1 MSLIFNRLRARSTRN
16 FRRPAPVPAPAAVP
30 APGGG
35 CPFAHPHPTAEPDP
49 AAEPP
54 REPQPRPATVHGTG
68 VRHLVDLPH
77 AEPGHQAGPGR
88 RTGAAPLTATERPT
102 GAARSADLG
111 PGFGSGTGTGLSSG
125 PGTGGEA
132 EPDTDGGTEPFTDPD
147 AAADF
152 VRQFHHEQPG
162 AGDPVGRVLAVLDE
176 IDRTGTYRHTPAE
189 LAYGAKLAWR
199 NAARCI
205 GRLYWR
211 SLVVRDL
218 RHLASADD
226 IATECFEHLRVATN
240 GGRIRPVISVFA
252 PDRPG
257 RPAARVLNQQ
267 LVRYAGHRT
276 GAGFVGDPAGAAL
289 TARARDL
296 GWKGG
301 EERFEVLPLLVQE
314 RPGARPEW
322 YELPQDT
329 TLEVRLTHPD
339 HAWFGEL
346 GLRWYTVP
354 AISDMTLEIG
364 GVRYP
369 TAPFNG
375 WYMGTEI
382 GARNLADADR
392 YDMLATVAER
402 LGLDTSSD
410 RTLWRD
416 RALVELN
423 VAVLHSFQEA
433 GVTIADHHTES
444 ERFLKHVAQEERLG
458 RPTPAD
464 WSWIVPPVSGGLTPV
479 YHRYYDP
486 VDPSSRPAFVVR
498 EPW

>member
-1 MSLIFNRLRARSTRN
+1 MSLIFDRLRTRT
-16 FRRPAPVPAPAAVP
+16 RTRTGRTAAAAPT
-30 APGGG
+30 GG
-35 CPFAHPHPTAEPDP
+35 CPYAHAHAPATHPHPTATAEPTTPEREPEP
-49 AAEPP
+49 AAVPTSEP
-54 REPQPRPATVHGTG
+54 A
-68 VRHLVDLPH
+68 
-77 AEPGHQAGPGR
+77 AGP
-88 RTGAAPLTATERPT
+88 P
-102 GAARSADLG
+102 
-111 PGFGSGTGTGLSSG
+111 
-125 PGTGGEA
+125 
-132 EPDTDGGTEPFTDPD
+132 PFTDPEQ
-147 AAADF
+147 AADF
-152 VRQFHHEQPG
+152 IRQFHHEQPA
-162 AGDPVGRVLAVLDE
+162 AGDPQARLRAVLDE
-176 IDRTGTYRHTPAE
+176 IHRTGSYRHTPAE

-218 RHLASADD
+218 RHLSSADD
-226 IATECFEHLRVATN
+226 IAAECFEHLRLAGN
-240 GGRIRPVISVFA
+240 GGRIRPVVSVFA

-257 RPAARVLNQQ
+257 RPAARILNQQ

-276 GAGFVGDPAGAAL
+276 EDGTKDGTEGRTVGDPAGATL
-289 TARARDL
+289 DARARDL
-296 GWKGG
+296 GWKCA
-301 EERFEVLPLLVQE
+301 EDRFEVLPLLVQE
-314 RPGARPEW
+314 RPGERPSW
-322 YELPQDT
+322 YELPDDT
-329 TLEVRLTHPD
+329 TLEVPLSHPE
-339 HAWFGEL
+339 HGWFAEL
-346 GLRWYTVP
+346 GLRWYAVP

-392 YDMLATVAER
+392 YDMLGAVAER

-416 RALVELN
+416 RALIELN
-423 VAVLHSFQEA
+423 IAVLHSYQEA

-444 ERFLKHVAQEERLG
+444 ERFLKHVAQERRLG

-486 VDPSSRPAFVVR
+486 VDPALRPAFVPR

>member
-1 MSLIFNRLRARSTRN
+1 MSLIFNRLRTRRTAAAPSGGCPYPHAHAPGA
-16 FRRPAPVPAPAAVP
+16 FPQPVPAVFPQTAQTVSTPAPRTPAAQPPVPQLPDPQLPP
-30 APGGG
+30 AP
-35 CPFAHPHPTAEPDP
+35 P
-49 AAEPP
+49 
-54 REPQPRPATVHGTG
+54 
-68 VRHLVDLPH
+68 
-77 AEPGHQAGPGR
+77 
-88 RTGAAPLTATERPT
+88 
-102 GAARSADLG
+102 
-111 PGFGSGTGTGLSSG
+111 
-125 PGTGGEA
+125 
-132 EPDTDGGTEPFTDPD
+132 PFTDPGQ
-147 AAADF
+147 AAEF
-152 VRQFHHEQPG
+152 IRQFHREQPV
-162 AGDPVGRVLAVLDE
+162 AGDPQPRLRAVLDE
-176 IDRTGTYRHTPAE
+176 IDRTGSYRHTAAE
-189 LAYGAKLAWR
+189 LTYGAKLAWR

-218 RHLASADD
+218 RHLSSADD
-226 IATECFEHLRVATN
+226 IATECFEHLRTAGN
-240 GGRIRPVISVFA
+240 GGRIRPVVSVFA

-257 RPAARVLNQQ
+257 RPAARILNQQ
-267 LVRYAGHRT
+267 LVRYAGHRVDD
-276 GAGFVGDPAGAAL
+276 AVVGDPAGAPLAD
-289 TARARDL
+289 RARDL
-296 GWKGG
+296 GWKCA
-301 EERFEVLPLLVQE
+301 EDRFEVLPLIIQE
-314 RPGARPEW
+314 RPGESPVW
-322 YELPQDT
+322 YGLPDGT
-329 TLEVRLTHPD
+329 TLEVPLSHPGYE
-339 HAWFGEL
+339 WFAEL
-346 GLRWYTVP
+346 GLRWYAVP

-392 YDMLATVAER
+392 YDMLGTVAQR

-416 RALVELN
+416 RALIELN
-423 VAVLHSFQEA
+423 IAVLHSFQEA

-444 ERFLKHVAQEERLG
+444 ERFLKHVAQEKRLG

-486 VDPSSRPAFVVR
+486 VDPDQRPAFVAR

>member
-1 MSLIFNRLRARSTRN
+1 MPPAGPPPFTDQEQAAEFIRQFHREQPAAGAPDDRLRA
-16 FRRPAPVPAPAAVP
+16 
-30 APGGG
+30 
-35 CPFAHPHPTAEPDP
+35 
-49 AAEPP
+49 
-54 REPQPRPATVHGTG
+54 
-68 VRHLVDLPH
+68 VR
-77 AEPGHQAGPGR
+77 
-88 RTGAAPLTATERPT
+88 
-102 GAARSADLG
+102 
-111 PGFGSGTGTGLSSG
+111 
-125 PGTGGEA
+125 
-132 EPDTDGGTEPFTDPD
+132 
-147 AAADF
+147 
-152 VRQFHHEQPG
+152 
-162 AGDPVGRVLAVLDE
+162 DE
-176 IDRTGTYRHTPAE
+176 IERTGTYEHTPAE

-218 RHLASADD
+218 RHLGSADD
-226 IATECFEHLRVATN
+226 IAAECFEHLRLAGN
-240 GGRIRPVISVFA
+240 GGRIRPVVSVFA

-257 RPAARVLNQQ
+257 RPAARILNQQ
-267 LVRYAGHRT
+267 LVRYAGHRDG
-276 GAGFVGDPAGAAL
+276 GAVVGDPAGVAL

-296 GWKGG
+296 GWKCA
-301 EERFEVLPLLVQE
+301 EDRFEVLPLLVQE
-314 RPGARPEW
+314 RPGERPDW
-322 YELPQDT
+322 YGLPDDT
-329 TLEVRLTHPD
+329 ALEVPLSHPAYD
-339 HAWFGEL
+339 WFADL
-346 GLRWYTVP
+346 GLRWYAVP

-392 YDMLATVAER
+392 YAMLGTVAER

-416 RALVELN
+416 RALIELN
-423 VAVLHSFQEA
+423 IAVLHSFQEA

-444 ERFLKHVAQEERLG
+444 ERFLKHVAQEKRLG

-486 VDPSSRPAFVVR
+486 VDPSLRPAFVPR

>member
-1 MSLIFNRLRARSTRN
+1 MSLIFDRLRTRSGNRSGERGT
-16 FRRPAPVPAPAAVP
+16 RRPATACPYSHAHVHGHLVPEDPPEPAAGPP
-30 APGGG
+30 A
-35 CPFAHPHPTAEPDP
+35 DP
-49 AAEPP
+49 
-54 REPQPRPATVHGTG
+54 RQH
-68 VRHLVDLPH
+68 
-77 AEPGHQAGPGR
+77 
-88 RTGAAPLTATERPT
+88 
-102 GAARSADLG
+102 
-111 PGFGSGTGTGLSSG
+111 
-125 PGTGGEA
+125 
-132 EPDTDGGTEPFTDPD
+132 FTDPRQ
-147 AAADF
+147 AADF
-152 VRQFHHEQPG
+152 IRRFHAEQPA
-162 AGDPVGRVLAVLDE
+162 AGDPDARIRAVLDE
-176 IDRTGTYRHTPAE
+176 IDRTGGYQHTPDE
-189 LAYGAKLAWR
+189 LAHGARLAWR

-218 RHLASADD
+218 RHLSSADD
-226 IATECFEHLRVATN
+226 IATECFEHLRTATN

-257 RPAARVLNQQ
+257 RPAARILNQQ
-267 LVRYAGHRT
+267 LVRYAGRP
-276 GAGFVGDPAGAAL
+276 GPDGRWIGDPAGGQLA
-289 TARARDL
+289 ARARDL

-301 EERFEVLPLLVQE
+301 EERFEVLPLLIQE
-314 RPGARPEW
+314 RPGERPYW
-322 YELPQDT
+322 YELPEDT
-329 TLEVRLTHPD
+329 TLEVPLSHPG
-339 HAWFGEL
+339 HPWFAEL
-346 GLRWYTVP
+346 GLRWYAVP

-392 YDMLATVAER
+392 YDMLATVAGR
-402 LGLDTSSD
+402 LGLDTSSE

-433 GVTIADHHTES
+433 GVTMADHHTES
-444 ERFLKHVAQEERLG
+444 ERFLRHIAQEQRAG

-486 VDPSSRPAFVVR
+486 VDPALRPAFVAR

>member
-1 MSLIFNRLRARSTRN
+1 MRST
-16 FRRPAPVPAPAAVP
+16 VPAPTAA
-30 APGGG
+30 G
-35 CPFAHPHPTAEPDP
+35 
-49 AAEPP
+49 
-54 REPQPRPATVHGTG
+54 
-68 VRHLVDLPH
+68 
-77 AEPGHQAGPGR
+77 
-88 RTGAAPLTATERPT
+88 
-102 GAARSADLG
+102 
-111 PGFGSGTGTGLSSG
+111 
-125 PGTGGEA
+125 
-132 EPDTDGGTEPFTDPD
+132 FTDPEL
-147 AAADF
+147 AADF
-152 VRQFHHEQPG
+152 VRRFHLERPG
-162 AGDPVGRVLAVLDE
+162 GLGHRPRLRQVMDE
-176 IDRTGTYRHTPAE
+176 IDRTGTYEHTAEE
-189 LAYGAKLAWR
+189 LAFGAKLAWR

-218 RHLASADD
+218 RHLSSADD
-226 IATECFEHLRVATN
+226 VAEQCFEHLRLATN
-240 GGRIRPVISVFA
+240 GGRIRPMVSVFA

-257 RPAARVLNQQ
+257 RPAPRIVNQQ
-267 LVRYAGHRT
+267 LVRYAGYPAPGGGWT
-276 GAGFVGDPAGAAL
+276 GDPAGVQLA
-289 TARARDL
+289 ARARDL
-296 GWKGG
+296 GWKCG
-301 EERFEVLPLLVQE
+301 EEPFEVLPLLVQE
-314 RPGARPEW
+314 RAGAAPRW
-322 YELPQDT
+322 YEVPDDAA
-329 TLEVRLTHPD
+329 LEVDLTHPE
-339 HAWFGEL
+339 HGWFAEL
-346 GLRWYTVP
+346 ALRWYAVP

-392 YDMLATVAER
+392 YNLLAEVAGR
-402 LGLDTSSD
+402 LGLDTSSE

-433 GVTIADHHTES
+433 GVTMADHHTES
-444 ERFLKHVAQEERLG
+444 QRFLKHVAQEKRQG

-486 VDPSSRPAFVVR
+486 VDPSLRPAFVAR

>member
-1 MSLIFNRLRARSTRN
+1 MSLIFNRLRTRGTHSS
-16 FRRPAPVPAPAAVP
+16 RRPASAPAAAP
-30 APGGG
+30 ASAPAVG
-35 CPFAHPHPTAEPDP
+35 CPYAHAHPATDATGPARAGAPRPDARPGPTAGPTP
-49 AAEPP
+49 G
-54 REPQPRPATVHGTG
+54 PRPGPLPAVRQPTGHGTG
-68 VRHLVDLPH
+68 RLTPH
-77 AEPGHQAGPGR
+77 PA
-88 RTGAAPLTATERPT
+88 
-102 GAARSADLG
+102 
-111 PGFGSGTGTGLSSG
+111 
-125 PGTGGEA
+125 
-132 EPDTDGGTEPFTDPD
+132 EPFTDPGE
-147 AAADF
+147 AAAF
-152 VRQFHHEQPG
+152 VRQFHHEQPA
-162 AGDPVGRVLAVLDE
+162 AGDPAERLRAVLDE
-176 IDRTGTYRHTPAE
+176 IDRTGTYEHTPAE

-218 RHLASADD
+218 RHLGSADD
-226 IATECFEHLRVATN
+226 IAAECFEHLRTATN
-240 GGRIRPVISVFA
+240 GGRIRPVVSVFA

-257 RPAARVLNQQ
+257 RPAARILNQQ
-267 LVRYAGHRT
+267 LVRYAGHPAADGGWT
-276 GAGFVGDPAGAAL
+276 GDPAGARLA
-289 TARARDL
+289 ARARDL
-296 GWKGG
+296 GWKCG

-314 RPGARPEW
+314 RPGERPEW
-322 YELPQDT
+322 YGLPEDT
-329 TLEVRLTHPD
+329 TLEVELTHPD
-339 HAWFGEL
+339 HDWFAEL
-346 GLRWYTVP
+346 GLRWYAVP

-392 YDMLATVAER
+392 YDMLATVAGR

-444 ERFLKHVAQEERLG
+444 VRFLKHVAQEQRLG

-486 VDPSSRPAFVVR
+486 VDPALRPAFTAR

>member
-1 MSLIFNRLRARSTRN
+1 MIFNRLRTR
-16 FRRPAPVPAPAAVP
+16 RTTAAAPT
-30 APGGG
+30 GG
-35 CPFAHPHPTAEPDP
+35 CPYGHGHAHAPGAFPQTVPPPRPQPQQPDAPRQPDAPQSQQPTAPQPPDAQLPDP
-49 AAEPP
+49 HRPSAPP
-54 REPQPRPATVHGTG
+54 
-68 VRHLVDLPH
+68 
-77 AEPGHQAGPGR
+77 
-88 RTGAAPLTATERPT
+88 
-102 GAARSADLG
+102 
-111 PGFGSGTGTGLSSG
+111 
-125 PGTGGEA
+125 
-132 EPDTDGGTEPFTDPD
+132 PFTDPD
-147 AAADF
+147 QAADF
-152 VRQFHHEQPG
+152 IRRFHHEQPA
-162 AGDPVGRVLAVLDE
+162 AGSPAPRLRAVLDE
-176 IDRTGTYRHTPAE
+176 IDRTGSYRHTPAE
-189 LAYGAKLAWR
+189 LTYGAKLAWR

-218 RHLASADD
+218 RHLTSADD
-226 IATECFEHLRVATN
+226 IAAECFEHLRQAGN
-240 GGRIRPVISVFA
+240 DGRIRPVVSVFA

-257 RPAARVLNQQ
+257 RPAPRILNQQ

-276 GAGFVGDPAGAAL
+276 ENGTVGDPAGAAL
-289 TARARDL
+289 AERAREL
-296 GWKGG
+296 GWKCA
-301 EERFEVLPLLVQE
+301 EDRFEVLPLLVQE
-314 RPGARPEW
+314 RPGERPAW
-322 YELPQDT
+322 YELPDDS
-329 TLEVRLTHPD
+329 TLEVPLSHPEHD
-339 HAWFGEL
+339 WFADL
-346 GLRWYTVP
+346 GLRWYAVP

-392 YDMLATVAER
+392 YDMLGTVAER

-416 RALVELN
+416 RALIELN
-423 VAVLHSFQEA
+423 IAVLHSFQEA

-458 RPTPAD
+458 RPTPTD

-486 VDPSSRPAFVVR
+486 VDPALRPAFVPR
-498 EPW
+498 EAW